1 MKQILKPIITLLVL
15 ASHCNM
21 AQAELSQ
28 EDLALEVAHCY
39 VGHERAQT
47 DIYKTA
53 KAEEL
58 KQVIADLIG
67 KTEVNKT
74 ILIAKRIQ
82 TNSSSN
88 GVSLFIRADKVV
100 AKYCTSLD
108 EKMVIVQN
116 K

>member
-1 MKQILKPIITLLVL
+1 MKHVITTFITLFIF
-15 ASHCNM
+15 ASHSNM
-21 AQAELSQ
+21 AHAELTKQ
-28 EDLALEVAHCY
+28 DLALEVAHCY

-47 DIYKTA
+47 DIYKTG

-58 KQVIADLIG
+58 KGIIASLDG
-67 KTEVNKT
+67 KENVNKT

-88 GVSLFIRADKVV
+88 GVGLFMRADKVV
-100 AKYCTSLD
+100 AKYCSSLD
-108 EKMVIVQN
+108 ERMAMVF